1 MKSVP
6 VDIFLAHPIVMDV
19 PLPDFD
25 AEQMRFAYRVQLDYA
40 KSDRLLLEEVFR
52 MFNIEPPDD
61 YRNRS
66 LSVGDVVTIGE
77 TRSYR
82 CDWTDWVPLSC
93 ELKRKLPAT
102 ENA

>member
-6 VDIFLAHPIVMDV
+6 VDIFLAHPIVVDV

-40 KSDRLLLEEVFR
+40 NSDRLLLEEVFR
-52 MFNIEPPDD
+52 MFNIKHPQD

-66 LSVGDVVTIGE
+66 FSVGDVVMIDE